1 MKKKKLDNKISE
13 FVAEKFYPKDTSVKT
28 IIKNSK
34 DKKALDGLIKFE
46 KELKAQIMWTHI
58 KNNRR
63 EFSAK
68 LGKKFDT
75 WYEKFSK
82 EPVIEK
88 HKKEYLTY
96 LKRLKNAKN
105 SLRNKPKQL
114 VASVKTKKPTNKD
127 DASLVDKLV
136 YDLHKISAD
145 SMGMSVDEYLEWRKK
160 SLKAQKKYNEE
171 HWVSPLTDGQVFTI
185 LYQKETKPYVYM
197 GKPVSRENEFKIDR
211 YKEFNKGWKE
221 YKAKQAKAKDALEA
235 IHLPKEVQ
243 KAGEQYRKMMESLNK
258 TLEPL
263 KKTTDVI
270 KSWGNPFDLT
280 TVQRGFG
287 GYVNPPELIK
297 GGLLDLDNRIVE
309 KKDTGLDSYAKR
321 HNLKNGVEIAE
332 HWLAN
337 NTPEKL
343 DYAVVDFNSIEALS
357 DTIGITPAEAFE
369 ILCLYIKR
377 SKKKYLQR
385 IYERQQ
391 QILIEQLVNNYI
403 SEKEKRQAANKPTLT
418 VGIFY
423 KTKYVQ
429 EFLTKYPA
437 KLDERRFGEKLKSW
451 VKIFTSKAY
460 KVN

>member
-1 MKKKKLDNKISE
+1 
-13 FVAEKFYPKDTSVKT
+13 
-28 IIKNSK
+28 
-34 DKKALDGLIKFE
+34 
-46 KELKAQIMWTHI
+46 
-58 KNNRR
+58 
-63 EFSAK
+63 
-68 LGKKFDT
+68 
-75 WYEKFSK
+75 
-82 EPVIEK
+82 
-88 HKKEYLTY
+88 
-96 LKRLKNAKN
+96 KR
-105 SLRNKPKQL
+105 
-114 VASVKTKKPTNKD
+114 
-127 DASLVDKLV
+127 
-136 YDLHKISAD
+136 
-145 SMGMSVDEYLEWRKK
+145 
-160 SLKAQKKYNEE
+160 
-171 HWVSPLTDGQVFTI
+171 
-185 LYQKETKPYVYM
+185 
-197 GKPVSRENEFKIDR
+197 NEFKIDR

-221 YKAKQAKAKDALEA
+221 YKAKQAKSKDALEA
-235 IHLPKEVQ
+235 MQLPKEVQ
-243 KAGEQYRKMMESLNK
+243 KAGEQYRKMMESVNK

-263 KKTTDVI
+263 RKTQNII
-270 KSWGNPFDLT
+270 KSWGNPFALE
-280 TVQRGFG
+280 GFAG
-287 GYVNPPELIK
+287 GYIPAR
-297 GGLLDLDNRIVE
+297 GLLDVDHPTPDRVVE